1 MFFDDFPKISPCF
14 PLEIPHFSYC
24 QAKEDEIR
32 DWLGPAGDIKGLRLN
47 RDKAVPKGGNIIR
60 KPWEKP
66 YKTKKT
72 MGKAMGRKGKAATWR
87 STEFGWFVWYVVMYL
102 LI

>member
-32 DWLGPAGDIKGLRLN
+32 DWLGPATSRACGSTATR
-47 RDKAVPKGGNIIR
+47 RCPRGGISSENHG
-60 KPWEKP
+60 KSHTKQKNPWEKP
-66 YKTKKT
+66 WEEREKPPLEDRLSLDDLCG
-72 MGKAMGRKGKAATWR
+72 M
-87 STEFGWFVWYVVMYL
+87 L
-102 LI
+102 

>member
-66 YKTKKT
+66 YKTKKP
-72 MGKAMGRKGKAATWR
+72 MGKAMGRKGKAAT
-87 STEFGWFVWYVVMYL
+87 
-102 LI
+102 